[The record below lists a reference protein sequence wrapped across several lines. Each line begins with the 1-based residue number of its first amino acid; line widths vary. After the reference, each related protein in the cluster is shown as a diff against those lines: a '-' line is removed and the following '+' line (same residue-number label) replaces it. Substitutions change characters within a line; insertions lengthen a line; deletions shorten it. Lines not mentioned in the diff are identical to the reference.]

1 MRSNPLKIVRGKAI
15 TDWASIYAS
24 AKRAS
29 PGFIEVSPLAIKDM
43 RPLSS
48 WLLENFLCL
57 HCRRASWAEYSVH
70 ISVNPIEPS

>member
-1 MRSNPLKIVRGKAI
+1 MEPVERILTPLKIVSGKAI

-48 WLLENFLCL
+48 WLLENV
-57 HCRRASWAEYSVH
+57 RGNGRPGADVSD
-70 ISVNPIEPS
+70 